1 MATAVA
7 VARLRNLTV
16 APRKVRLVADL
27 IRGKK
32 VAEARGILNYTFK
45 RSALPLRKLLDSA
58 AANAEHK
65 ASEDGLRIDT
75 EEMVIT
81 KVLVD
86 EGMSI
91 QRWRAMPRGR
101 GVRIRKRRS
110 HIEITLT
117 GTTIAPKK
125 ETKRAARA
133 SAQAEAKE

>member
-86 EGMSI
+86 EGMIEREVAIDPDLDAADSQNREI
-91 QRWRAMPRGR
+91 RLK
-101 GVRIRKRRS
+101 GV
-110 HIEITLT
+110 
-117 GTTIAPKK
+117 
-125 ETKRAARA
+125 AA
-133 SAQAEAKE
+133 SG